1 MCSIMGYEGKYLTDE
16 DFKKGFNMTI
26 SRGPDMSRI
35 IKLED
40 GCLAFHRLAIMGL
53 NENGMQPFK
62 LDESYVV
69 CNGEIYGFRKLK
81 NDLIN
86 KGYIFNSESDCEIL
100 LPLYKEYKT
109 EMFKM
114 LDAEFAL
121 IIYDGI
127 NKKFIA

>member
-26 SRGPDMSRI
+26 SRGPDMSKI

-86 KGYIFNSESDCEIL
+86 LTKISL
-100 LPLYKEYKT
+100 
-109 EMFKM
+109 FKCDVC
-114 LDAEFAL
+114 L
-121 IIYDGI
+121 GV
-127 NKKFIA
+127 FIAIIFSSLLFFHSYYIIAWT